1 MIITTTD
8 EVEGRNIQQVLGLVM
23 ANSVRAR
30 HIGRDLMAAI
40 RNLTGGEIT
49 EYTRLLAESREMAIQ
64 RMMERAEQMGA
75 NAVIAMRLITAGIM
89 GGAAEILVYGTA
101 VVVDEAEPS

>member
-8 EVEGRNIQQVLGLVM
+8 EIEGRNIQQVLGLVM

-30 HIGRDLMAAI
+30 HLGRDLMAAI

-64 RMMERAEQMGA
+64 RVTERAEQVGA
-75 NAVIAMRLITAGIM
+75 NA
-89 GGAAEILVYGTA
+89 
-101 VVVDEAEPS
+101 